1 MREARK
7 AAGPMPSIV
16 DKMFGYVGE
25 ECDRWQHHYSEV
37 QPDDNQTLD
46 RARRLQGLRKSYL
59 TALAAEQRRNVPS
72 ASAFGSVPTLP
83 PTPRAAQTG
92 RSRTRSWI
100 EAGIGAGGGSVQS
113 ARGSAR
119 ASVVRFAHAGK
130 AMSARGPG
138 KFGGSLARLP
148 KPPPTPSRVL
158 QPQSYHDAALLNAF
172 ERSEAFRNTS
182 EQQRQA
188 DERVRKAQMAASEAA
203 YQASLPFRIPRPRR
217 PFH

>member
-83 PTPRAAQTG
+83 PTPRAA
-92 RSRTRSWI
+92 I
-100 EAGIGAGGGSVQS
+100 
-113 ARGSAR
+113 RGSR
-119 ASVVRFAHAGK
+119 
-130 AMSARGPG
+130 
-138 KFGGSLARLP
+138 
-148 KPPPTPSRVL
+148 
-158 QPQSYHDAALLNAF
+158 
-172 ERSEAFRNTS
+172 
-182 EQQRQA
+182 
-188 DERVRKAQMAASEAA
+188 AASGIA
-203 YQASLPFRIPRPRR
+203 
-217 PFH
+217 